1 MTILQEVKNSIGY
14 YGDEYDSFDADVL
27 RSINTATLI
36 LFRIGALKQRIIVT
50 NSSEWLDV
58 LANNSSYSEMI
69 KDYICR
75 KTRILF
81 DPPQQ
86 SNTYK
91 AYEDSIKELEWTL
104 QEDRK

>member
-1 MTILQEVKNSIGY
+1 MTILQEVKNSLGY
-14 YGDEYDSFDADVL
+14 YGDEYDSFDADIL
-27 RSINTATLI
+27 RSINTAVLI
-36 LFRIGALKQRIIVT
+36 LFRIGALKIQTVC
-50 NSSEWLDV
+50 NAASEWSDILSS
-58 LANNSSYSEMI
+58 NPSYSEMI

-91 AYEDSIKELEWTL
+91 AYEESIKEIEWTL
-104 QEDRK
+104 QEDRT